1 MYDISSYTAAS
12 TTEEAM
18 NLLQNNEDA
27 RIIAG
32 GTDLLIRIREG
43 KHRGS
48 ALVDIS
54 GIEDMSRVYL
64 DGEGTLHIGPLQSF
78 RALERNELIK
88 DLLPGLAA
96 AASVVGGPQIRA
108 AATLGGNICN
118 GATSAD
124 SASTLFCAN
133 AKLLLTSAEGERRV
147 EIADFYKGPGKVD
160 LKAGELLTDIIVE
173 QKDYRGFTGHYM
185 KFSQREAMDIATLGC
200 AVMVRSSEEILEE
213 VRIAYGVA
221 GPTPR
226 RCPEAEEALR
236 GTPLNRENLDLFA
249 ELVRKELLTRDSW
262 RGSKEYRDHL
272 AGVLARRGLAKLT
285 GQGDCDHDTEN

>member
-1 MYDISSYTAAS
+1 MYDISSYLNAGS
-12 TTEEAM
+12 TDEALE
-18 NLLQNNEDA
+18 LLQNRPEA

-32 GTDLLIRIREG
+32 GTDILIRLREG
-43 KHRGS
+43 KHRGA

-54 GIEDMSRVYL
+54 GIEDLSRVWL
-64 DGEGTLHIGPLQSF
+64 DADNTLHIGPLQSF

-96 AASVVGGPQIRA
+96 AASVVGGPQVRA
-108 AATLGGNICN
+108 AATIGGNICN

-133 AKLLLTSAEGERRV
+133 AELVLTSPGGERIV

-160 LKAGELLTDIIVE
+160 LKAGELLTDIIVQE
-173 QKDYRGFTGHYM
+173 KDYRGFTGHYM

-200 AVMVRSSEEILEE
+200 AVMVRTSEEILEE

-226 RCPEAEEALR
+226 RCPEAEMALK

-249 ELVRKELLTRDSW
+249 ELVKKELLTRDSW